1 MPRPVFI
8 PAARRRFGKGRPR
21 QALPPAPPVVNQI
34 TSVVY
39 GASPDT
45 LVVTV
50 SGTLVSVA
58 DLSQAMRL
66 EIDENMYD
74 PIDANLDELP
84 QVVLTY
90 ERDVTTATAW
100 TVISPAAWEFA
111 EGDLAAPFGG
121 SIE

>member
-1 MPRPVFI
+1 MLPPPII
-8 PAARRRFGKGRPR
+8 PARQRRHRKRRTAR
-21 QALPPAPPVVNQI
+21 AAPAVVNQI

-50 SGTLVSVA
+50 SGTLVSIA

-74 PIDANLDELP
+74 PIDANLDDLP
-84 QVVLTY
+84 EVVLTY
-90 ERDVTTATAW
+90 ERDVTTATTW

-111 EGDLAAPFGG
+111 DGDLQAPLSG